1 MNPITVGRQ
10 KDTAAWVT
18 QVWISFL
25 VSTFCTGLG
34 ILYLST
40 DIWQK
45 AFVGIGVLY
54 SVTSSF
60 TLAKTIRDQEEAKS
74 LTARVDEAR
83 VEKLLSEG
91 HPLR

>member
-1 MNPITVGRQ
+1 MNPIIVGRQ
-10 KDTAAWVT
+10 KDTTAWIA

-25 VSTFCTGLG
+25 VSTVCTGFG
-34 ILYLST
+34 ILNLST
-40 DIWQK
+40 DVWQK
-45 AFVGIGVLY
+45 AFIGIGVLY

-60 TLAKTIRDQEEAKS
+60 TLAKTIRDREEAKS